1 MDDQPTQLIKEAEE
15 FVMNF
20 YDIDKDTLDQYYQ
33 DELDAALKL
42 LGVR

>member
-1 MDDQPTQLIKEAEE
+1 MDDQLIKEAKE

-42 LGVR
+42 LGVK